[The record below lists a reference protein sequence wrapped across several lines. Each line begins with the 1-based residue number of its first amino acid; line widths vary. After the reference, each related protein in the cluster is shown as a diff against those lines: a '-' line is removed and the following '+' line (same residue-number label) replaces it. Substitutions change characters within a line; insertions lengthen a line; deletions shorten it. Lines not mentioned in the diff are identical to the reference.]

1 MQKENK
7 EGSRARGIATI
18 IMIIGIIAG
27 ISLYIGCWW
36 ALFAVLAGFFVWSI
50 CFSKVFAVVTGKK
63 LKSED
68 IPGVGS
74 VYVIIATIISLIT
87 NETVGIII
95 IGLPVV
101 GCCLWLVWKILVVVL
116 ESLGILYTDAY
127 DDKK

>member
-1 MQKENK
+1 MAEN
-7 EGSRARGIATI
+7 SNRAKALAGLI
-18 IMIIGIIAG
+18 ILVGIILG
-27 ISLYIGCWW
+27 FSLYIGCWW

-116 ESLGILYTDAY
+116 ESLGFLYTDAFN
-127 DDKK
+127 DNRKK